1 MFPTSTTS
9 VFEVTLNS
17 IKQLNFCRKFCL
29 VSLLDSHFISVSKCN
44 NHLILKVSNEYQPMI
59 GYSNFCL
66 NSEKDHPHGRVALF
80 PPCVLAHCAAAVV
93 HMTECITLGIIFQQ
107 DGKFAAL
114 PDGHQWQQQ
123 QHHCLM
129 SCLNLKCYSIPLILV
144 VACVSNSVG
153 KFPLRG
159 FPENH

>member
-66 NSEKDHPHGRVALF
+66 NSEKDHPHRRVALF
-80 PPCVLAHCAAAVV
+80 PPCVLASSLCSSSSAYDRVYHLRNHILVGWKVCSSSRWSSVAAVV
-93 HMTECITLGIIFQQ
+93 ASLSDELLEFEV
-107 DGKFAAL
+107 L
-114 PDGHQWQQQ
+114 
-123 QHHCLM
+123 
-129 SCLNLKCYSIPLILV
+129 
-144 VACVSNSVG
+144 
-153 KFPLRG
+153 
-159 FPENH
+159 